1 MKIFTKKQHKKD
13 VREMNG
19 EEIMKPIWELLYL
32 DRWGKG
38 KDNDELI
45 KVIEKTLAIKEE
57 QKDELLDFLEN
68 ETKIKEVLIRQLQ
81 EQLKQRTDEILGLI
95 EKYKKK
101 RGAELMSKDTFGKE
115 TYIRGKYDMILEFSE
130 ELRQKITALKNHSQ
144 KTYNKTEMGRDGLKP
159 TDISDVLRDKKGSG
173 K

>member
-45 KVIEKTLAIKEE
+45 KVIEKTLAIKE
-57 QKDELLDFLEN
+57 
-68 ETKIKEVLIRQLQ
+68 
-81 EQLKQRTDEILGLI
+81 
-95 EKYKKK
+95 
-101 RGAELMSKDTFGKE
+101 
-115 TYIRGKYDMILEFSE
+115 
-130 ELRQKITALKNHSQ
+130 
-144 KTYNKTEMGRDGLKP
+144 
-159 TDISDVLRDKKGSG
+159 
-173 K
+173 

>member
-45 KVIEKTLAIKEE
+45 KVTLISFDVTTISLIVHNINCLSRKHNGKVIPPFTIKCENNAIPP
-57 QKDELLDFLEN
+57 F
-68 ETKIKEVLIRQLQ
+68 
-81 EQLKQRTDEILGLI
+81 
-95 EKYKKK
+95 
-101 RGAELMSKDTFGKE
+101 F
-115 TYIRGKYDMILEFSE
+115 
-130 ELRQKITALKNHSQ
+130 
-144 KTYNKTEMGRDGLKP
+144 
-159 TDISDVLRDKKGSG
+159 
-173 K
+173 

>member
-81 EQLKQRTDEILGLI
+81 EQLKQRTDEILKLI
-95 EKYKKK
+95 EKFETDNDLKVEGKSIKIFVNLK
-101 RGAELMSKDTFGKE
+101 R
-115 TYIRGKYDMILEFSE
+115 
-130 ELRQKITALKNHSQ
+130 KITAL
-144 KTYNKTEMGRDGLKP
+144 EE
-159 TDISDVLRDKKGSG
+159 G

>member
-81 EQLKQRTDEILGLI
+81 EQLKQRTDEILKLI
-95 EKYKKK
+95 EKWADNLHLHKFNNDELQELCQEILALEEKK
-101 RGAELMSKDTFGKE
+101 
-115 TYIRGKYDMILEFSE
+115 
-130 ELRQKITALKNHSQ
+130 
-144 KTYNKTEMGRDGLKP
+144 
-159 TDISDVLRDKKGSG
+159 
-173 K
+173 

>member
-81 EQLKQRTDEILGLI
+81 EQLKQRTDEILKLI
-95 EKYKKK
+95 EKWADNLHLHKFNND
-101 RGAELMSKDTFGKE
+101 ELQE
-115 TYIRGKYDMILEFSE
+115 LCQEIL
-130 ELRQKITALKNHSQ
+130 ALEVEK
-144 KTYNKTEMGRDGLKP
+144 
-159 TDISDVLRDKKGSG
+159 
-173 K
+173 